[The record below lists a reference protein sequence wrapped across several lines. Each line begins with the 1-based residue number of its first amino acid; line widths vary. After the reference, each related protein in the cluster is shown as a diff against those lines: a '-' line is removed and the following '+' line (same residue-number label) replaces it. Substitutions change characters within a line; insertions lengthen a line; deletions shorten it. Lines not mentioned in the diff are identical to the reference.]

1 MYFIASRTSVD
12 VMKVFIY
19 LFLNASKILKLLK
32 IAYDINSVK
41 RSSLNQFYT
50 QNALV
55 VPSFINNPYLV
66 IHPSTLEEKEQPWSC
81 SASKKKAGKS
91 KEVKLNFGASPSHAI
106 NITIPDPTT
115 LFS

>member
-19 LFLNASKILKLLK
+19 LFLNASKIDAIKLLK

-50 QNALV
+50 QNALA

-81 SASKKKAGKS
+81 SASKKKQGNRK
-91 KEVKLNFGASPSHAI
+91 K
-106 NITIPDPTT
+106 
-115 LFS
+115 